1 MKSINGTLGL
11 NKPAVATEIAAGRTH
26 RDNNF
31 NFLRL
36 LFASLVLVAHTVEIA
51 DGNMNR
57 ELMMRLFGSMSF
69 GGFAVKGFFLLSG
82 FLIVQSWERTPR
94 IGDFFNKRIRRIYP
108 AFLVASVLSIFLV
121 GAVASPNAAVYFSDI
136 NVRLVLANLLQLR
149 PPETP
154 TTFVGMPY
162 PGVNNA
168 MWSIAYE
175 FRCYALVIL
184 VGLFGVNRQRGI
196 WLGLLILSLMVLPFS
211 GSLRGID
218 FPGCFRLIGYVDFF
232 VSVFAFF
239 CVGACMYL
247 FRQQIPLKGT
257 WAACAFILLVV
268 CLFSADVAQISLA
281 TLGAYVLFWVVFKPI
296 PLLKCF
302 QRFDDISYGLYL
314 YGWPTQ
320 MLLQWFFPTA
330 SPWGLLPIAMVL
342 ASTAGYLSWHLV
354 EQPFLRQAR
363 KA

>member
-1 MKSINGTLGL
+1 MKSVNDTLAL
-11 NKPAVATEIAAGRTH
+11 NKPVAAIVTAAVRTH

-36 LFASLVLVAHTVEIA
+36 LFASLVLVSHTVQIA
-51 DGNMNR
+51 DGNSTR
-57 ELMMRLFGSMSF
+57 EPMMRLFGTFSF
-69 GGFAVKGFFLLSG
+69 GELAVNGFFLLSG
-82 FLIVQSWERTPR
+82 FLIVQSWERTP
-94 IGDFFNKRIRRIYP
+94 GFSDFFNKRVRRIYP
-108 AFLVASVLSIFLV
+108 AFIVASLISIFLV
-121 GAVASPNAAVYFSDI
+121 GAVASPNVNVYFSNI
-136 NVRLVLANLLQLR
+136 NIRLVLENLLQLR

-154 TTFVGMPY
+154 ATFIDMHY

-175 FRCYALVIL
+175 FRCYALVAMI
-184 VGLFGVNRQRGI
+184 GLFGVSRQRGI
-196 WLGLLILSLMVLPFS
+196 WLGLLIVSLLVVPVS
-211 GSLRGID
+211 DSLKGID
-218 FPGCFRLIGYVDFF
+218 FPGFYRLIGEADRFANVL
-232 VSVFAFF
+232 AFF
-239 CVGACMYL
+239 CAGACMYL

-257 WAACAFILLVV
+257 WVACGLPVLVV
-268 CLFSADVAQISLA
+268 CLFRADMARIGLA
-281 TLGAYVLFWVVFKPI
+281 TLGAYALFWVVFKPI